1 MKVVEKGGQAPS
13 NGAMNSLFSPDPH
26 ESSEHVVY
34 IPLAKQERPSA
45 LRPDR
50 LVWIGML
57 ELTCGRLDGS
67 WITGTERKH
76 FRIFFPFHA
85 SITIGMGVIFLIT
98 NKVNKQIIPQT
109 KV

>member
-1 MKVVEKGGQAPS
+1 
-13 NGAMNSLFSPDPH
+13 
-26 ESSEHVVY
+26 
-34 IPLAKQERPSA
+34 
-45 LRPDR
+45 
-50 LVWIGML
+50 ML

-85 SITIGMGVIFLIT
+85 SITIGMGVISLIT
-98 NKVNKQIIPQT
+98 NRVNKQIIPQT